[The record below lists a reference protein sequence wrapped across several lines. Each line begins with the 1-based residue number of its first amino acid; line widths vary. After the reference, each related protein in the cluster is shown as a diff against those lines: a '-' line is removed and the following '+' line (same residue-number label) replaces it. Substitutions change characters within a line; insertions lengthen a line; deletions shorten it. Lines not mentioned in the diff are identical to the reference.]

1 MGVFVL
7 TAENGTTLSA
17 SPQERILKPE
27 QATAAHTLDRHV
39 SVTAGPGSGKTTV
52 LVERYLHILR
62 ENKNL
67 NIDQIVAITFT
78 NRAAN
83 EMRERLRKDLDR
95 ILASCAGDERQ
106 RWMRYKR
113 TLDGAIINTIHGF
126 CALLLREFPVEAR
139 IDPQFLLLDAH
150 DAAILLEAAV
160 EETLTEFISSGRKSI
175 SQLAL
180 QLYWN
185 VRGQGL
191 KLDELKKRTLQSHA
205 TADAYGQ
212 ALSELDDVMNRFI
225 DFGRLTPAA
234 EAKRSHARSNWPALK
249 QLIESNPP
257 SLADYCNGIESFR
270 TAARPTKNA
279 AIGSLIENLDAQ
291 LWGEKKGLLGLVPQ
305 ICFDLQAKDYALEVI
320 EVLKEVERRY
330 REKKQSLSALDFDD
344 LQLRALELLD
354 QPAVLTRA
362 TERYR
367 FFLVDEFQD
376 TNSVQ
381 RELMRK
387 LTLGSAAAHAN
398 LFIVGDRKQSI
409 YGFRGADVDVF
420 QQTTQA
426 LTSAGGLEQPLHLN
440 FRSQPA
446 LIKFFNF
453 LFERLFQQ
461 DEEAK
466 VDELPELGF
475 VDFEASKEQRAQE
488 DPTPLVELLIDTKS
502 PADDDPKAQKTQA
515 QRDAKQVAQRILA
528 LTAAGSAGK
537 RGPHRGSPDG
547 VLVLPASSSEFTQE
561 LVESLNS
568 DEGAF
573 NDGRQD
579 ACAPSDGGAPSG
591 AAPSV
596 EFRDIALLFR
606 AMTDVPD
613 YEAIFRAAG
622 IPFQTVQGKGFYQR
636 EEISDLIQ
644 LLRFLDNKTD
654 ELALAAVL
662 RSPLGGIS
670 DNALLALRC
679 ARLLSEAGN
688 EDENELRHFSQ
699 PRKLFYAVRRHHE
712 IAYISAEEHAQLD
725 RAADLLSKLIERRNH
740 YPIADL
746 LRFAVDESEYLT
758 VIAANFDGA
767 QRLANVRKLFTLA
780 ERFEHAG
787 AHLVRDFVRYVEEFE
802 AIGSREGE
810 GQIDDSANAVRL
822 MTIHQAKGSEFKV
835 VIIPNLHHRS
845 MKPQEHWYALDRH
858 RGLTVKIP
866 DGRGKQVAGCTL
878 ESFRERNRQREYFE
892 SVRLLYVAATR
903 AQDRLILSGV
913 TDALEKLGGSPDNWL
928 KLIWQKLELE
938 VSRSGTVNLAPE
950 TQLEVMLNLADEAL
964 PRPALH
970 VPASVETS
978 AATVKPDEKKTEEV
992 ASLSNTFPLLQRIA
1006 PEPDSHA
1013 GGLQRFSVT
1022 QLINYRRCPRQYY
1035 FDRVLHTPTPDALAV
1050 WNDAEAPEPP
1060 ANLTAML
1067 KGAVIHRFCEMYAGG
1082 DNPEELLRKSFA
1094 DVLRMRQTELA
1105 DRLVEI
1111 NEAEAIAELLPLAE
1125 NYLSSGVFAR
1135 VERARALSEPP
1146 ADRGPR
1152 PGSPAGVVVA
1162 GGLPERVSSSFP
1174 SGVILEAGLWSE
1186 LSFRLRRPLGI
1197 LSGAIDKLLITPA
1210 ANGKGFDVEIIDFKT
1225 NRLRPRHS
1233 NSSLG
1238 PRAPRGPQRGNPAG
1252 VAHSP
1257 ASSSAIDQLS
1267 EPDQLRQ
1274 SGIQQSGRGRPRSQ
1288 KAIEQLPFDFSGP
1301 AAEPEHVVTDELSV
1315 DDQVRIAAADYQL
1328 QMQAYALAVR
1338 ELIPSLL
1345 MAGSSV
1351 ISTLHFLDPNVE
1363 FHLAADLLAP
1373 EVCSRAIDKAMMA
1386 IVSSSE
1392 PTDFPVRLATH
1403 CRMCN
1408 FLGLC
1413 AAGREWLRST
1423 RQANTA
1429 EVDLLKAVE
1438 AGR

>member
-1 MGVFVL
+1 MNGSPCL
-7 TAENGTTLSA
+7 NDENGITLSA
-17 SPQERILKPE
+17 SPQEKKLKPE
-27 QATAAHTLDRHV
+27 QETAAHTLDRHV

-62 ENKNL
+62 ENKSL

-95 ILASCAGDERQ
+95 ILAGCTGNERQ

-113 TLDGAIINTIHGF
+113 TLDGAVINTIHGF

-160 EETLTEFISSGRKSI
+160 EEALTEFISSGRKSI

-180 QLYWN
+180 GFGRSRLAEALVQLYWN

-191 KLDELKKRTLQSHA
+191 KLDELRQRTLGSHS
-205 TADAYGQ
+205 TPNAYNQ
-212 ALSELDDVMNRFI
+212 ALSDLDKVMNDFI
-225 DFGRLTPAA
+225 SFGRLTPAA
-234 EAKRSHARSNWPALK
+234 EAKRSYARSQWPALK
-249 QLIESNPP
+249 TLIESNPL
-257 SLADYCNGIESFR
+257 SLADYCGAIESFR
-270 TAARPTKNA
+270 SATRLTKSSA
-279 AIGSLIENLDAQ
+279 VGSLVEKLDAQ
-291 LWGEKKGLLGLVPQ
+291 LWGAEKKGPLGLVPQ

-381 RELMRK
+381 RELMHK
-387 LTLGSAAAHAN
+387 LTLGSSAARAN

-426 LTSAGGLEQPLHLN
+426 LKAAGGLEQPLHLN
-440 FRSQPA
+440 FRSQPG
-446 LIKFFNF
+446 LIKFFNY

-461 DEEAK
+461 DEETR
-466 VDELPELGF
+466 VEELPELGF
-475 VDFEASKEQRAQE
+475 VDFEASKEQREEQDAS
-488 DPTPLVELLIDTKS
+488 PLVEILIDTKS

-515 QRDAKQVAQRILA
+515 ERDAKQVAQRILA
-528 LTAAGSAGK
+528 LTESAAGSAGILPAGGDAFTQPNAETIDPDK
-537 RGPHRGSPDG
+537 AAGSLAGRQHGTPARLLRRGPH
-547 VLVLPASSSEFTQE
+547 
-561 LVESLNS
+561 
-568 DEGAF
+568 
-573 NDGRQD
+573 D
-579 ACAPSDGGAPSG
+579 ACAPRYS
-591 AAPSV
+591 
-596 EFRDIALLFR
+596 DIALLFR
-606 AMTDVPD
+606 AMTDVPA
-613 YEAIFRAAG
+613 YEAVFRAAN

-670 DNALLALRC
+670 DNGLLALRC
-679 ARLLSEAGN
+679 APLLN
-688 EDENELRHFSQ
+688 EVDEQNELRHFSQ
-699 PRKLFYAVRRHHE
+699 PRKLFYAVRRHNE

-725 RAADLLSKLIERRNH
+725 HAGDLLRKLIERRNH

-767 QRLANVRKLFTLA
+767 QRLANVRKLFSLA

-822 MTIHQAKGSEFKV
+822 MTIHQAKGLEFPV

-845 MKPQEHWYALDRH
+845 LKPQEHWYALDRH

-878 ESFRERNRQREYFE
+878 ESFRERNRQREHFE

-903 AQDRLILSGV
+903 AKDRLILAGA
-913 TDALEKLGGSPDNWL
+913 TDALAKLNGSADNWL
-928 KLIWQKLELE
+928 KLIWQKLDLQ
-938 VSRSGTVNLAPE
+938 VSRSGTVNLSRD
-950 TQLEVMLNLADEAL
+950 TQLEVMLNLADESLQQAA
-964 PRPALH
+964 PSVPASFPAL
-970 VPASVETS
+970 VETGAASVETN
-978 AATVKPDEKKTEEV
+978 VEEETEAV
-992 ASLSNTFPLLQRIA
+992 ASLSSAFPLLQPVA
-1006 PEPDSHA
+1006 PELGSHA
-1013 GGLQRFSVT
+1013 GSLQRFSVT
-1022 QLINYRRCPRQYY
+1022 QLINYQRCPRQYY

-1050 WNDAEAPEPP
+1050 WNNAEAPEPP
-1060 ANLTAML
+1060 ANLTATL
-1067 KGAVIHRFCEMYAGG
+1067 KGAVIHRFCEMYSSG
-1082 DNPEELLRKSFA
+1082 DNPEELLRRSFD
-1094 DVLRMRQTELA
+1094 DVLRLRQAELA

-1111 NEAEAIAELLPLAE
+1111 NRDQAIGELLPLAH
-1125 NYLSSGVFAR
+1125 NYLNSAVFER
-1135 VERARALSEPP
+1135 VERAMSEPP
-1146 ADRGPR
+1146 AL
-1152 PGSPAGVVVA
+1152 A
-1162 GGLPERVSSSFP
+1162 GGPLSLAGGSFRAP
-1174 SGVILEAGLWSE
+1174 HGKAGMWSE

-1197 LSGAIDKLLITPA
+1197 LTGAIDKLLITPSPDGEGL
-1210 ANGKGFDVEIIDFKT
+1210 NIEIIDFKT
-1225 NRLRPRHS
+1225 NRLRARS
-1233 NSSLG
+1233 AAALGSTSSLG
-1238 PRAPRGPQRGNPAG
+1238 PRASRPPIAEPMSNPAN
-1252 VAHSP
+1252 VM
-1257 ASSSAIDQLS
+1257 
-1267 EPDQLRQ
+1267 RT
-1274 SGIQQSGRGRPRSQ
+1274 RRPRSQ
-1288 KAIEQLPFDFSGP
+1288 FSVAQIAFDFNAPKANTMEVSG
-1301 AAEPEHVVTDELSV
+1301 AELSI

-1328 QMQAYALAVR
+1328 QMQAYALAVG
-1338 ELIPSLL
+1338 ELMPSLL
-1345 MAGSSV
+1345 AAGPPKC
-1351 ISTLHFLDPNVE
+1351 TLHFLDPALE
-1363 FHLAADLLAP
+1363 FQIDSQLLSQAA
-1373 EVCSRAIDKAMMA
+1373 CMRAIDNAMMS
-1386 IVSSSE
+1386 IVSSVAPQEFSLR
-1392 PTDFPVRLATH
+1392 PAAH

-1408 FLGLC
+1408 FLSIC
-1413 AAGREWLRST
+1413 SAGREWVRLNRQT
-1423 RQANTA
+1423 RETRDLSKVA
-1429 EVDLLKAVE
+1429 EAT
-1438 AGR
+1438 G

>member
-1 MGVFVL
+1 MAIDGK
-7 TAENGTTLSA
+7 AEPYRTEGGKA
-17 SPQERILKPE
+17 AAMKPKRELKTE
-27 QATAAHTLDRHV
+27 QATAAHTLERHV

-95 ILASCAGDERQ
+95 ILAGCAGDERQ

-113 TLDGAIINTIHGF
+113 TLDGAVISTIHGF

-180 QLYWN
+180 GFGRSRLAEALVQLYWN

-191 KLDELKKRTLQSHA
+191 KLDELRQRTLRSHS
-205 TADAYGQ
+205 TPDAYNQ
-212 ALSELDDVMNRFI
+212 ALSDLDDVMSRFI
-225 DFGRLTPAA
+225 DFGRLSPAA
-234 EAKRSHARSNWPALK
+234 EAKRSYARSQWPALK
-249 QLIESNPP
+249 KLIESNPP
-257 SLADYCNGIESFR
+257 SLADYCSAIENFR
-270 TAARPTKNA
+270 SATRLAKNSPA
-279 AIGSLIENLDAQ
+279 GSLIENLDAL
-291 LWGEKKGLLGLVPQ
+291 LWGAEKKGPLGLVPQ

-381 RELMRK
+381 RELMHK
-387 LTLGSAAAHAN
+387 LTLSSTGARAN

-426 LTSAGGLEQPLHLN
+426 LKAAGGLEQPLHLN
-440 FRSQPA
+440 FRSQPG
-446 LIKFFNF
+446 LIKFFNY
-453 LFERLFQQ
+453 LFGRLFQR

-466 VDELPELGF
+466 VEELPELGF
-475 VDFEASKEQRAQE
+475 VDFEQSKEQREQKDAS
-488 DPTPLVELLIDTKS
+488 PLVEILIDTKS

-515 QRDAKQVAQRILA
+515 ERDARQVAQRILA
-528 LTAAGSAGK
+528 LTRNAAGSAGI
-537 RGPHRGSPDG
+537 
-547 VLVLPASSSEFTQE
+547 LPAGGDAFTQLKGE
-561 LVESLNS
+561 TIDSDKVAASL
-568 DEGAF
+568 A
-573 NDGRQD
+573 GRQD
-579 ACAPSDGGAPSG
+579 ACAPS
-591 AAPSV
+591 V
-596 EFRDIALLFR
+596 QFRDIALLFR
-606 AMTDVPD
+606 AMTDVPA
-613 YEAIFRAAG
+613 YEAVLRNAN

-662 RSPLGGIS
+662 RSPLGGVS

-679 ARLLSEAGN
+679 APWLNEA
-688 EDENELRHFSQ
+688 DKENELRHFSQ
-699 PRKLFYAVRRHHE
+699 PRKLFYALRRHNE
-712 IAYISAEEHAQLD
+712 IAYISAEEHKQLE
-725 RAADLLSKLIERRNH
+725 RAGDFLRKLIERRNH
-740 YPIADL
+740 YPIAHL

-822 MTIHQAKGSEFKV
+822 MTIHQAKGLEFPV

-845 MKPQEHWYALDRH
+845 LKPQEHWYALDRH

-878 ESFRERNRQREYFE
+878 ESFRERNRRREHFE

-903 AQDRLILSGV
+903 AKDRLILAGV
-913 TDALEKLGGSPDNWL
+913 TDALAKLGGSTDNWL
-928 KLIWQKLELE
+928 KLIWQKLELQ
-938 VSRSGTVNLAPE
+938 VFRSGPVDLSE
-950 TQLEVMLNLADEAL
+950 DTQLEVMLNLADEAL
-964 PRPALH
+964 PQSAPSAQ
-970 VPASVETS
+970 TS
-978 AATVKPDEKKTEEV
+978 FHSIAAADELKDEQQPEEV
-992 ASLSNTFPLLQRIA
+992 VSLISAFPLLQGVA
-1006 PEPDSHA
+1006 PERGGSNA
-1013 GGLQRFSVT
+1013 GGMHRFSVT
-1022 QLINYRRCPRQYY
+1022 QLINYQRCPRQYY
-1035 FDRVLHTPTPDALAV
+1035 FERVLHAPAPDALAV
-1050 WNDAEAPEPP
+1050 SNDAEAPEPP
-1060 ANLTAML
+1060 ANLTATL
-1067 KGAVIHRFCEMYAGG
+1067 KGAVIHRFCETYLSGEDAE
-1082 DNPEELLRKSFA
+1082 DRLRRSFEEVVRA
-1094 DVLRMRQTELA
+1094 RQAELA

-1111 NEAEAIAELLPLAE
+1111 NTEEAISDLLPLAQ
-1125 NYLSSGVFAR
+1125 NYLSSGVFER
-1135 VERARALSEPP
+1135 IERARLDFSV
-1146 ADRGPR
+1146 
-1152 PGSPAGVVVA
+1152 PAGA
-1162 GGLPERVSSSFP
+1162 YFKPDHG
-1174 SGVILEAGLWSE
+1174 AGLWSE
-1186 LSFRLRRPLGI
+1186 LSFRLRRPHGI
-1197 LSGAIDKLLITPA
+1197 LTGAIDKLLITKSKT
-1210 ANGKGFDVEIIDFKT
+1210 GKGFDVEVIDFKT
-1225 NRLRPRHS
+1225 NRI
-1233 NSSLG
+1233 
-1238 PRAPRGPQRGNPAG
+1238 RGQKSEVRSRKSEVVDLAG
-1252 VAHSP
+1252 QIA
-1257 ASSSAIDQLS
+1257 
-1267 EPDQLRQ
+1267 
-1274 SGIQQSGRGRPRSQ
+1274 
-1288 KAIEQLPFDFSGP
+1288 FDFERSVSSTSSVLKQ
-1301 AAEPEHVVTDELSV
+1301 PEISV
-1315 DDQVRIAAADYQL
+1315 DDQVRITASDYQL
-1328 QMQAYALAVR
+1328 QMQAYALAVT
-1338 ELIPSLL
+1338 ELMSGLKQ
-1345 MAGSSV
+1345 AGFSIV
-1351 ISTLHFLDPNVE
+1351 STLHFLEPNVE
-1363 FHLAADLLAP
+1363 YHLPDDLLSPGA
-1373 EVCSRAIDKAMMA
+1373 CALAIDNAMID
-1386 IVSSSE
+1386 IVSSIE
-1392 PTDFPVRLATH
+1392 PSQFPFRPATH

-1408 FLGLC
+1408 FLGIC
-1413 AAGREWLRST
+1413 PAGREWVRSARDVAT
-1423 RQANTA
+1423 NPGDLSMVAV
-1429 EVDLLKAVE
+1429 VD
-1438 AGR
+1438 G